1 MLKIDIPGYGTLELG
16 HLLLDVNG
24 TIAAGGELL
33 PGVAETLAALA
44 DVLDIVAVTAD
55 THGTAATLKAEAGIA
70 VRIIERGAEGEQKRD
85 LLRELGAERTVAIG
99 NGANDALMLGEA
111 AVGIVVIGAEGAAA
125 GAVRAADVV
134 VTDIGDALAL
144 LSEPRRLV
152 ATLRS

>member
-1 MLKIDIPGYGTLELG
+1 MLKIDIPGHGTLALD

-33 PGVAETLAALA
+33 PGVAETLAALG

-70 VRIIERGAEGEQKRD
+70 VKIIERGGEGEQKRD

-144 LSEPRRLV
+144 LADPRRLV

>member
-1 MLKIDIPGYGTLELG
+1 
-16 HLLLDVNG
+16 
-24 TIAAGGELL
+24 
-33 PGVAETLAALA
+33 
-44 DVLDIVAVTAD
+44 
-55 THGTAATLKAEAGIA
+55 AATLKAEAGIA

-144 LSEPRRLV
+144 LSDPRRLV